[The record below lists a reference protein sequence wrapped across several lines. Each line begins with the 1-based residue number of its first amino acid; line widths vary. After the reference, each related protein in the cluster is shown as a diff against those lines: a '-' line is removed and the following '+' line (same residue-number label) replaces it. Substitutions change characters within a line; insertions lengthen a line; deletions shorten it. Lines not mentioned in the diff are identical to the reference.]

1 MKIFI
6 HIFYICIISGLIY
19 AHYSCPEI
27 KEITVIKTVDKII
40 HRDYSNIS
48 SQTAI
53 ELVREYDTAKMA
65 LVYDIT
71 KQSPVSTDLSIK
83 WKLAERRGEQ
93 EISIPIGQSGN
104 FKLYA
109 GIGIGA
115 VAVGGLA
122 YLIK

>member
-19 AHYSCPEI
+19 AYYYHPEI
-27 KEITVIKTVDKII
+27 KEIKVIKTVDKII
-40 HRDYSNIS
+40 HRDYSTINS
-48 SQTAI
+48 RTAL
-53 ELVREYDTAKMA
+53 ELVREYDTAKMV

-71 KQSPVSTDLSIK
+71 NQSPVSTDLNIK
-83 WKLAERRGEQ
+83 WQLAERRGEQ

-115 VAVGGLA
+115 VAVGGLI
-122 YLIK
+122 YFIK